1 MGQRLT
7 FSYTAD
13 VTSSANPELVV
24 LQETCRALTRLRDEA
39 AARSLAELVVR
50 RYANL
55 TRARDDE
62 AKRSFFDFLVRAF
75 APDPTAVAAAI
86 DAYRRNPD
94 ATTAHDLWAASEA
107 PRLDLFRS
115 INLADDGIH
124 TLLTMRADALR
135 LRDDTIAP
143 AERDLAYLLSSWFNR
158 GFLELRAIDWQTP
171 AETLE
176 KLIEYEAVHEIRG
189 WDDLRRRLEHDRR
202 CYGFFHP
209 SLPAEPLIFVEIA
222 LVHGLATHIEAV
234 IDAPVP
240 NEDLTDP
247 EGAHPA
253 DTAIFYSITNC
264 QAGLR
269 GIPLGD
275 FLLKQVTDE
284 LQRTVPSLRQFSTLS
299 PVPGLRRWVDD
310 EGRHV
315 DSSAGGL
322 RRLTAEY
329 LLHAKRGD
337 EPRDSVARFHLRN
350 GARLEQINVG
360 GDPSPKGE
368 AESFGVLVN
377 YLYDPDQLAENHE
390 AYINEFRVAHAP
402 AVGALLDDERP
413 NPTDS

>member
-1 MGQRLT
+1 
-7 FSYTAD
+7 
-13 VTSSANPELVV
+13 
-24 LQETCRALTRLRDEA
+24 
-39 AARSLAELVVR
+39 
-50 RYANL
+50 
-55 TRARDDE
+55 
-62 AKRSFFDFLVRAF
+62 
-75 APDPTAVAAAI
+75 
-86 DAYRRNPD
+86 
-94 ATTAHDLWAASEA
+94 
-107 PRLDLFRS
+107 
-115 INLADDGIH
+115 
-124 TLLTMRADALR
+124 
-135 LRDDTIAP
+135 
-143 AERDLAYLLSSWFNR
+143 
-158 GFLELRAIDWQTP
+158 LRAIDWQTP

-264 QAGLR
+264 QTGLR

-315 DSSAGGL
+315 DSSADSL